1 MVGEQHVNQAA
12 VAPEFGEF
20 LHPPDVR
27 GMLPVQVCRGGLAE
41 HQGQRHLREQDRLQ
55 VRFGLDRIGQPRVD
69 LRPAGVGDRVAL
81 AVRSFARFGLAAGD
95 LAVAGQPAE
104 RGVNLPEGQLLASP
118 EVRVIVA
125 LQVVAVT
132 GLAFEQAEKGQRDAH
147 PREYT
152 LGVYAAQI

>member
-1 MVGEQHVNQAA
+1 VVGEQRVDQRT
-12 VAPEFGEF
+12 VAPDFGKF

-27 GMLPVQVCRGGLAE
+27 GALPVQVCRGGLAE